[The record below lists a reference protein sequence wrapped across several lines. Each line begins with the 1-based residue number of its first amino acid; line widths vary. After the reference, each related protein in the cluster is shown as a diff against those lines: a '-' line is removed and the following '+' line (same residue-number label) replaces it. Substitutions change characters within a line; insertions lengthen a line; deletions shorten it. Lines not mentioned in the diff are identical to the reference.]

1 MTGGLIQLVTTGIQ
15 DSPIIGNPE
24 ITFFKTVYRQHTNFS
39 LCQQERNIG
48 TINFDR
54 ESLKIVE
61 RNGDLL
67 YNQMFRIEIPYFD
80 IVKKTTKQT
89 KVDEGYKINQLS
101 LTFMN
106 SNCLI
111 YYLENND
118 SWYIVPEDLFKLS
131 SFTSVKSLIESIEVS
146 PYLLP
151 EYIRSSDLNQY
162 VTNYQIKDNEKSSII
177 SILRVCSNFYEQFW
191 IDWISKTDDINMLNQ
206 LITIKS
212 QYKKL
217 NSFLKNRIFNL
228 YYSKNIYYKNQNYF
242 DFTSNISSEENIL
255 ETETERYFEHLNSD
269 INILTNNLNFDIDVA
284 KKYCQDNLY
293 NFDDYKKNIEPYNSL
308 LVLISSYTSKILLSI

>member
-39 LCQQERNIG
+39 LCQHERNIG
-48 TINFDR
+48 TIEFNK
-54 ESLKIVE
+54 ESSKNIE
-61 RNGDLL
+61 KNGDLL
-67 YNQMFRIEIPYFD
+67 YNQCFRIEIPYFD
-80 IVKKTTKQT
+80 IVKKTVEQT
-89 KVDEGYKINQLS
+89 KVDLGYDINQLS
-101 LTFMN
+101 VTFMN
-106 SNCLI
+106 SYSLI
-111 YYLENND
+111 LYSETND
-118 SWYIVPEDLFKLS
+118 SWYIVPENLFKLS

-308 LVLISSYTSKILLSI
+308 LVLTILNT

>member
-39 LCQQERNIG
+39 LCQHERNIG
-48 TINFDR
+48 TIEFNK
-54 ESLKIVE
+54 ESSKNIE
-61 RNGDLL
+61 KNGDLL
-67 YNQMFRIEIPYFD
+67 YNQCFRIEIPYFD
-80 IVKKTTKQT
+80 IVKKTVEQT
-89 KVDEGYKINQLS
+89 KVDLGYDINQLS
-101 LTFMN
+101 VTFMN
-106 SNCLI
+106 SYSLI
-111 YYLENND
+111 LYSETND
-118 SWYIVPEDLFKLS
+118 SWYIVPENLFKLS

-217 NSFLKNRIFNL
+217 NSFFTNIIKNDLK
-228 YYSKNIYYKNQNYF
+228 
-242 DFTSNISSEENIL
+242 
-255 ETETERYFEHLNSD
+255 H
-269 INILTNNLNFDIDVA
+269 
-284 KKYCQDNLY
+284 
-293 NFDDYKKNIEPYNSL
+293 
-308 LVLISSYTSKILLSI
+308 